1 MTIYKN
7 SKLVYLSIILI
18 LTSFYIWTGISSNHT
33 IELSKKPVDYYNLQ
47 TEAFLNKSLALL
59 PQPDARLLSL
69 PDPYDPNLNAPYRL
83 HDLTLYNNKYYL
95 YFGVAPVITF
105 LLPFHLL
112 TGYYCPLNLAICVFL
127 ILGFMATTGVLNS
140 LFSMSNIK
148 ISKCL
153 QFIIFLTLGISTGA
167 PILLRWPNIYELAVA
182 AGFAFNMFAVYF
194 YIQFV
199 KKPHNKIPLA
209 LGSTCFGLAVASRP
223 DYAIPLIFLLFT
235 VFIIFVKDLKLSAKD
250 RLYLSIYSINIKR
263 YFYILLP
270 LIIILFSLGIYNKLR
285 FNSFTEFGINY
296 QLSGESEARQSS
308 IQFNYI
314 YIIPSLYYFLLHPML
329 FCRAFPFVTFNP
341 INIFSHLDETR
352 YSPLEIT
359 SVFGLIP
366 LNLTYL
372 LGLSS
377 LLILPILYRIRSI
390 SIKEFRLGLLISI
403 FVFSILLFLCCYGT
417 VSERYVLD
425 FSPLLLVLSIWLLFL
440 LLRYK
445 KSVFN
450 KIVSII
456 FSLTC
461 LASIY
466 LNFAISLSGYGNRGL
481 QYQNKASFNSMAS
494 FFYSKSNTLKTI
506 NGLIV
511 DGYISNLFTV
521 GETRQLLFTSG
532 TPGAEDCV
540 YIERRSKN
548 LFNISYSKSFNK
560 SKLDSYISPEDLS
573 NYLISVRTGVS
584 AVYSNNLHLDEK
596 ATHKLIIQYAQMTG
610 NFSVTIDE
618 VVILAISTRLFPAD
632 PNFVRIYDNFN
643 IHSPWLSKNSFSGLF
658 KINKAQLYFVPEGP
672 WSPRF

>member
-59 PQPDARLLSL
+59 PQPDARLLSM

-127 ILGFMATTGVLNS
+127 ILGFMAMTGVLNS
-140 LFSMSNIK
+140 LFSISKIK

-153 QFIIFLTLGISTGA
+153 QFIIFLSLGISTGA

-199 KKPHNKIPLA
+199 KEPHSKIPLA

-223 DYAIPLIFLLFT
+223 DYAIPLLLLLFI
-235 VFIIFVKDLKLSAKD
+235 VFISFIKDLKLSTKD
-250 RLYLSIYSINIKR
+250 RVYLLIDSINIKKYS
-263 YFYILLP
+263 YFILP
-270 LIIILFSLGIYNKLR
+270 IILILFSIGIYNKLR
-285 FNSFTEFGINY
+285 FNSFTEFGINF
-296 QLSGESEARQSS
+296 QLSGASKARQAA
-308 IQFNYI
+308 QFNYSF
-314 YIIPSLYYFLLHPML
+314 IIPSLYYFLLHPML
-329 FCRAFPFVTFNP
+329 ICRAFPFVTFNP
-341 INIFSHLDETR
+341 FSIFSHIDETR
-352 YSPLEIT
+352 YSLFEIN
-359 SVFGLIP
+359 SIFGLIP
-366 LNLTYL
+366 ANLTYL
-372 LGLSS
+372 LGLTS
-377 LLILPILYRIRSI
+377 LLILPILYRKKFI
-390 SIKEFRLGLLISI
+390 SLKEFRLGLLISI
-403 FVFSILLFLCCYGT
+403 LVFSILLFLCGYAV

-440 LLRYK
+440 LLRNK
-445 KSVFN
+445 KSILN
-450 KIVSII
+450 KIVLVI

-466 LNFAISLSGYGNRGL
+466 INFAISLSGYGNRGL
-481 QYQNKASFNSMAS
+481 QYQNKSSFNSMAS
-494 FFYSKSNTLKTI
+494 FFYSKSSTLKTI
-506 NGLIV
+506 NGLLV
-511 DGYISNLFTV
+511 DGYISDLFTV
-521 GETRQLLFTSG
+521 RDTRQLLFSSG
-532 TPGAEDCV
+532 TAGAEDCI
-540 YIERRSKN
+540 YIERRSEN
-548 LFNISYSKSFNK
+548 LFTISYSKSFNK
-560 SKLDSYISPEDLS
+560 SKLNTYISPEDLS
-573 NYLISVRTGVS
+573 NYLYSVRTGAS

-596 ATHKLIIQYAQMTG
+596 AIHKIIIQYAQLTG
-610 NFSVTIDE
+610 NFTVTIDD
-618 VVILAISTRLFPAD
+618 VVVLSISTRLFPAD
-632 PNFVRIYDNFN
+632 SDFVRIYDNFN
-643 IHSPWLSKNSFSGLF
+643 IHSPWLSEKSFSGLF
-658 KINKAQLYFVPEGP
+658 NINKAHIYFVPEGT